1 MKHKLCEVIGSY
13 VKKLSTKNNPGGRKP
28 QTHGGSKLGD
38 YVRGEDDILEK
49 RLLEEYK
56 QIKILEIKV
65 LPQKW
70 VLSFL
75 WFYVN
80 KI

>member
-1 MKHKLCEVIGSY
+1 MVKMQFYNKHF
-13 VKKLSTKNNPGGRKP
+13 VKKKNKIFRKP